1 MRVEVEDDREFK
13 ETFAFEASFQEDQ
26 QQVSEADLRLEA
38 REANLEDILSDAEV
52 EAAERKLWR
61 YWRERAMNFLVRR
74 EHSEVELRQKLTQR
88 ECPAWLLDDII
99 EWLYT
104 QNYLSLERFAYSY
117 SKNRASLGYGPI
129 RIRHELASIH
139 QVSNKDIQEAFSEVN
154 WQEAR
159 NIAERKIKQTDPYK
173 YKAALYRRG
182 FLEDEE

>member
-1 MRVEVEDDREFK
+1 MEDDREFK
-13 ETFAFEASFQEDQ
+13 ETFTLEESFQDDHQDHQ
-26 QQVSEADLRLEA
+26 QISESDSLLEVD
-38 REANLEDILSDAEV
+38 EANFDTILSDAEA

-88 ECPAWLLDDII
+88 ECPAWLVDDII
-99 EWLYT
+99 EWLYE

-129 RIRHELASIH
+129 RIRHELASMH
-139 QVSNKDIQEAFSEVN
+139 QLSNREIQEAFSEVN
-154 WQEAR
+154 WQEAK
-159 NIAERKIKQTDPYK
+159 NTAERKIKQTDPYK

>member
-13 ETFAFEASFQEDQ
+13 ETSIFQNDKQELFESDVISQECSATFD
-26 QQVSEADLRLEA
+26 DL
-38 REANLEDILSDAEV
+38 LSDGEA

-88 ECPAWLLDDII
+88 ECPSWLLDDII
-99 EWLYT
+99 EWLYE
-104 QNYLSLERFAYSY
+104 QKYLSLERFAYSY

-129 RIRHELASIH
+129 RIRHELASMH
-139 QVSNKDIQEAFSEVN
+139 QVSTKDINEAFSEVN

-159 NIAERKIKQTDPYK
+159 STAERKIKQTDPYK